1 MTEILLGTQGW
12 YYGSWVGPFYP
23 EGVRGAE
30 MLSYYSRAFPTVEVD
45 ATFYA
50 VPASPVVDGW
60 RERVPAGFKFALKLP
75 QAITHER
82 RLEDAAEPLGRFLSR
97 AAALGEHLGPV
108 LIQLSPAFKPTGEHR
123 SRLAAF
129 LGLLP
134 ADTHWAV
141 EFRDEGWLDDDTLT
155 LLARHG
161 IALALVDG
169 RWLRRQTVLA
179 LCEHPTARYAYVRW
193 MGSRRRF
200 TDFSRVQETAEPEMD
215 QWRGALAGLRE
226 RVDTIYGYVNNNL
239 QGHAPHSART
249 LQQLVGIQPVEPGA
263 LRSQRELF

>member
-1 MTEILLGTQGW
+1 MTEILVGTQGW

-23 EGVRGAE
+23 EGVRGLD

-60 RERVPAGFKFALKLP
+60 REGVPAGFKFALKLP

-82 RLEDAAEPLGRFLSR
+82 RLEDAAEPLGRFLTR

-108 LIQLSPAFKPTGEHR
+108 LIQLSPAFKPTTEHR
-123 SRLAAF
+123 DRLEAF
-129 LGLLP
+129 LKLLP
-134 ADTHWAV
+134 TGSEWTV
-141 EFRDEGWLDDDTLT
+141 EFRDERWLDDETLA
-155 LLARHG
+155 LLERHEV
-161 IALALVDG
+161 ALALVDG
-169 RWLRRQTVLA
+169 RWLRRDMVLA
-179 LCEHPTARYAYVRW
+179 LCERPTARHAYVRW
-193 MGSRRRF
+193 MGSNRRF
-200 TDFSRVQETAEPEMD
+200 TDFSRVQEHAEQEIAL
-215 QWRGALAGLRE
+215 WRDALAGLRE

-239 QGHAPHSART
+239 QGHAPHTART
-249 LQQLVGIQPVEPGA
+249 FQQLAGIQPVEPGA